1 MKKRLWSNLIF
12 QMISNF
18 LFFFFFF
25 VAKGPNIVL
34 LHFIHQKRTM
44 KASKKSPIIVW
55 LGKKLSTYFFF
66 ELLSI
71 KFSRITARA
80 KARDLF
86 FNIISLFLAIEILCY
101 IYLNLKDLLCLIR
114 NDKSKCTI
122 FGYFCRIVMP
132 A

>member
-1 MKKRLWSNLIF
+1 
-12 QMISNF
+12 MISNF
-18 LFFFFFF
+18 LFFFFFCS
-25 VAKGPNIVL
+25 
-34 LHFIHQKRTM
+34 KRT
-44 KASKKSPIIVW
+44 KHSATTLHPSKKDHEGKQEKSHNSLTWEKIVHIP
-55 LGKKLSTYFFF
+55 FFY